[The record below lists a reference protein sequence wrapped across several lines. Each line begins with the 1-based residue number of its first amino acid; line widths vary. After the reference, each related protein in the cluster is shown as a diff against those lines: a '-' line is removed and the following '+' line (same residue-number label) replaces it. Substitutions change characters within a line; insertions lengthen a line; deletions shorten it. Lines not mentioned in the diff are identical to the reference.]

1 MVRIDHASNPAY
13 DGFDPF
19 GDRVRGRGSV
29 SYDYSI
35 GKYEVTSGQW
45 AEFFDAALNRPDGP
59 IPWVLAPFTTGGSA
73 NPMLPTGGITWR
85 TAAVYCN
92 WLTNNKSL
100 DRSAFMNGAYDVST
114 FGYVGQTFTDQFTH
128 NPGATYWIPT
138 WDEWL
143 KAAHYDPWR
152 ENGDGTVGGWW
163 QYSTSSDVAPIYGP
177 PPGFPGGSPL
187 NQANA
192 GFLAANLSDQFRI
205 PLGAYDVTSPW
216 GLYDTAGATSEWTEE
231 IAGSSLLLRGHEG
244 ASWGNLSNTASDRIW
259 FLGGDVPSG
268 VGFNHGLRLAS
279 SVPAP
284 SALFVF
290 IVPAAFA
297 GARRR
302 RRHNGVCSCKTSRE
316 SSVRSP

>member
-1 MVRIDHASNPAY
+1 MGLAAVAPAWAVPPAPPTPFTDPNSGIEFVRIDHASNPAY

-19 GDRVRGRGSV
+19 GNRVRGRGSV
-29 SYDYSI
+29 SYEYSI

-45 AEFFDAALNRPDGP
+45 AEFFDAALNRADGP
-59 IPWVLAPFTTGGSA
+59 IPWVTAPFTTGGTA

-128 NPGATYWIPT
+128 NEGATYWIPT

-152 ENGDGTVGGWW
+152 DNGDGTTGGWW

-177 PPGFPGGSPL
+177 PPGFVNGSPL

-216 GLYDTAGATSEWTEE
+216 GLYDTAGATIEWTE
-231 IAGSSLLLRGHEG
+231 
-244 ASWGNLSNTASDRIW
+244 
-259 FLGGDVPSG
+259 
-268 VGFNHGLRLAS
+268 
-279 SVPAP
+279 
-284 SALFVF
+284 
-290 IVPAAFA
+290 
-297 GARRR
+297 
-302 RRHNGVCSCKTSRE
+302 
-316 SSVRSP
+316 